1 MAQEAL
7 PGATTRPLFV
17 YGTLKEGFRNHEH
30 YCRGVRSV
38 EPAYTWGRLH
48 LWEPGIPILAVPR
61 REVLLRGSPDVPDD
75 LLAAERLL
83 SRRRQPLELRR
94 FRMRRWRRIQ
104 GQLLVFP
111 DPERRLRI
119 LDALE
124 GFYPTVGQR
133 GYERVLI
140 PVRRTRPEAEQPAV
154 LAAWT
159 YVVPAGE
166 TPPGEGLDVVTWE
179 PGSA

>member
-1 MAQEAL
+1 MAQTGQPDA
-7 PGATTRPLFV
+7 ATMTLFV
-17 YGTLKEGFRNHEH
+17 YGTLKEGFHNHEH

-48 LWEPGIPILAVPR
+48 VWEPGVPILAVPR
-61 REVLLRGSPDVPDD
+61 REILLRGSADIPDD
-75 LLAAERLL
+75 LLAVERLL
-83 SRRRQPLELRR
+83 SRRRQPLDLRR

-104 GQLLVFP
+104 GQLLSFP

-124 GFYPTVGQR
+124 GFNPATGR
-133 GYERVLI
+133 RAYERVLL
-140 PVRRTRPEAEQPAV
+140 PVKRTDPEPGQPPV
-154 LAAWT
+154 LAAWC

-166 TPPGEGLDVVTWE
+166 KAPGEGLDLVSWE
-179 PGSA
+179 PGRA